1 MCYPT
6 FQVMG
11 QLHCSSYVWVKQI
24 LVHIFVSFS
33 SLLLIWNDIF
43 LKDLIL
49 IICKSE
55 RDHNLL
61 CHVMHTSFFLLFWKA
76 FLGFLGAGES
86 SFTTTGIS
94 GIASSFNA
102 ALAPGYPSSASLAG
116 SLLYWLFVKCFP
128 HILLYFEGVKSW
140 SLQ

>member
-1 MCYPT
+1 VSGKNLGPYT
-6 FQVMG
+6 KNISFQIRRRG
-11 QLHCSSYVWVKQI
+11 LKRT
-24 LVHIFVSFS
+24 
-33 SLLLIWNDIF
+33 
-43 LKDLIL
+43 KDLIL

-61 CHVMHTSFFLLFWKA
+61 RLVIHTLFFLLFWKA

-102 ALAPGYPSSASLAG
+102 VLAPGYPSSASLAG

-128 HILLYFEGVKSW
+128 HILLYFEGVKF
-140 SLQ
+140 